1 MRRRGL
7 MTAVLLLAGACL
19 ALVISCGGKSAK
31 TETKQAAAEQTIQAS
46 LPVEDPT
53 EDALPAGWE
62 VLVTDDIY
70 FEEGSWSLTPE
81 SRQILREKA
90 LWLLANPSVN
100 VVVQGHTDEAGS
112 DEFNFALGDRRA
124 GVVKSFLIE
133 AGIDRERMAA
143 VSYGREKPAGASQGE
158 NTKAKNRRVHI
169 AIDVID

>member
-1 MRRRGL
+1 MRRRWF
-7 MTAVLLLAGACL
+7 MTALLLTAGACL
-19 ALVISCGGKSAK
+19 ALVFSCGGKSSK
-31 TETKQAAAEQTIQAS
+31 TGTPKAATEETMQAS
-46 LPVEDPT
+46 LPVEDST

-62 VLVTDDIY
+62 VLVSEDVY

-90 LWLLANPSVN
+90 LWLLANPAVN
-100 VVVQGHTDEAGS
+100 VVVQGHTDEPGS

-124 GVVKSFLIE
+124 GTVKSFLIE

-143 VSYGREKPAGASQGE
+143 VSYGRERPANVRQGE
-158 NTKAKNRRVHI
+158 DAKAKNRRVHI